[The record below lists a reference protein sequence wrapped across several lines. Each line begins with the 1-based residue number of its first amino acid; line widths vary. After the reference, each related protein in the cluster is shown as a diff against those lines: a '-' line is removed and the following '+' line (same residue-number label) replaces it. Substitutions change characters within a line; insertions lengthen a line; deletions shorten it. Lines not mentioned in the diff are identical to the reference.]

1 MLSLSQYSNIIELPN
16 CLGNLI
22 YLWYLDLS
30 NTRIDRLLDISCKLY
45 NMQTLLSNC
54 SLLTKL
60 REDFGNLI
68 NLQHLDISGTKLKM
82 PAQITTLQNLQIL
95 SAFVISKLQYGLKVG
110 ELKKFPYLKG
120 KLSILKLQNVVDP
133 SKAFQANLK
142 KKEQIHELAFEWDY
156 GMTEDTHIER
166 LVLE

>member
-1 MLSLSQYSNIIELPN
+1 
-16 CLGNLI
+16 
-22 YLWYLDLS
+22 
-30 NTRIDRLLDISCKLY
+30 
-45 NMQTLLSNC
+45 MQTLLSNC

>member
-1 MLSLSQYSNIIELPN
+1 
-16 CLGNLI
+16 
-22 YLWYLDLS
+22 
-30 NTRIDRLLDISCKLY
+30 
-45 NMQTLLSNC
+45 MQTLLSNC

-95 SAFVISKLQYGLKVG
+95 SAFVISKLQ
-110 ELKKFPYLKG
+110 FPYLKG